1 MKKLIIH
8 SKKILI
14 AILIISAVTVLLLRN
29 VSQCTKNYFIMDT
42 YATITVKGINAQK
55 SVLEVYEVLKNT
67 ESKMNSFNENSALN
81 KGEYDK
87 DILNVLEKGIYYGEL
102 SGGLFDITIKPLT
115 ELWNV
120 NGENPVVPTKEQ
132 IDEALSYVNYKNSDG
147 AKIDLGGIAKGYATD
162 VAVLK
167 LKENKIKD
175 AVINIGGNV
184 YGLGTKKIGLQNPA
198 EKNGEYLGIITVTD
212 SAVVTSGAYQ
222 RYFEQDGEIYHHILN
237 PKTGYPAQTDLLS
250 ATVIH
255 KNATDADALSTIL
268 FMLGKDKAIEF
279 AKEHNI
285 DYVLIDNNNY
295 IYYSENVNFKL
306 TDNNYYL
313 EE

>member
-1 MKKLIIH
+1 MKKLIIN

-14 AILIISAVTVLLLRN
+14 AILIISAVAVLLVRN
-29 VSQCTKNYFIMDT
+29 VSKCTKNYFIMDT
-42 YATITVKGINAQK
+42 YATITVNGINAQNI
-55 SVLEVYEVLKNT
+55 VTEVYNVLKET
-67 ESKMNSFNENSALN
+67 ENKMNSFNTNSALN
-81 KGEYDK
+81 KGEFDK
-87 DILNVLEKGIYYGEL
+87 DILNVLEKGVYYGDI
-102 SGGLFDITIKPLT
+102 SNGLFDITIKPLT

-120 NGENPVVPTKEQ
+120 NGENPVVPSDLQIEQ
-132 IDEALSYVNYKNSDG
+132 ALSLVNYKNLDN
-147 AKIDLGGIAKGYATD
+147 ARIDLGGIAKGYATD

-167 LKENKIKD
+167 LKENNIKD

-184 YGLGTKKIGLQNPA
+184 YGVGTKKIGLQNP
-198 EKNGEYLGIITVTD
+198 EKKNGEYLGIITATD
-212 SAVVTSGAYQ
+212 SAVVTSGSYQ
-222 RYFEQDGEIYHHILN
+222 RYFERDGEIYHHILN
-237 PKTGYPAQTDLLS
+237 PKTGYPAVTDLLS

-268 FMLGKDKAIEF
+268 FMIGKDNAIEF

-285 DYVLIDNNNY
+285 EYVLINKNKN
-295 IYYSENVNFKL
+295 IYCSQNVNFKL